1 MLMTDPLILV
11 WGEPVA
17 RLGVLAH
24 LTDIVAGVCGD
35 WPRGGRYVSQRE
47 PVSLTQDWIV
57 NLSPDAADFRSGLR
71 GLRGLMDGWL
81 AAPARRRGFTRVG
94 GQGGPL
100 AGRGRPA
107 AALVLSEEP
116 VVVTA

>member
-11 WGEPVA
+11 WGEPMD

-35 WPRGGRYVSQRE
+35 WPRGWRCVSQRE
-47 PVSLTQDWIV
+47 PVSLTQDWIA

-71 GLRGLMDGWL
+71 GLMDSWL
-81 AAPARRRGFTRVG
+81 AAPARRRGFTRLG

-100 AGRGRPA
+100 AGRGGPA

-116 VVVTA
+116 VAVTA